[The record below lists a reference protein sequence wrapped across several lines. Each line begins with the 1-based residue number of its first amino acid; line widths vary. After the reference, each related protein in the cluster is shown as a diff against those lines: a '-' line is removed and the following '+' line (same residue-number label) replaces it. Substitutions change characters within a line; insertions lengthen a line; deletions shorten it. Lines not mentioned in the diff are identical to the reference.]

1 MEKKLTKE
9 QVKELLEGKK
19 IIDVELSPY
28 MQLKLEDNSTIEIVP
43 EQLRVNEVT
52 YLDLVFKQQFDND

>member
-28 MQLKLEDNSTIEIVP
+28 LQLKLEDNSTIEVVP
-43 EQLRVNEVT
+43 EQLRVNEFT